1 MDMIVPS
8 HGLLHRCFPLLEH
21 KENRQPF
28 VNIRRRFLP
37 LLRVEQPYQNI
48 SRHIHSRTGSAG
60 VGRKTMTL
68 ATAARLHSLSVT
80 YGLLLL
86 LLLRTSPP
94 NYATAA
100 VATAGSESI
109 FNNLLSGLMS
119 TAASAKNYL
128 EMSSSSEHEQHKQP
142 PVFKTDVT
150 TSFYTHH
157 STGSATGAIV
167 TSSTVATKTTTTTTE
182 TTPFWNPFT
191 WLKPR
196 AVSIPYN
203 PDTDLSTP
211 EIAVRHG
218 YSAESHTLK
227 TADGYLLTLHRIPC
241 GRVGCGPAGKGTGQ
255 PVFLQH
261 GLLSSSADWLLSG
274 PEKALAFILADAG
287 YDVWLGNARG
297 NTYSRKHVT
306 MSSDET
312 AFWDFSWHEMAL
324 YDIPAEIDFVYA
336 MRELEHND
344 TSRNLLYVGHS
355 MGTTMAFALL
365 SSRPEYNQKIEA
377 VFAMA
382 PVAFMGHV
390 KSPIRLL
397 APFSNDIEMILKFFG
412 SNEFMP
418 QNKIIR
424 YLAKYGCELT
434 EAEKYICENTVFVLC
449 GFDKE
454 QYNATLMPVIFGH
467 TPAGTSTKTVVHYAQ
482 EIHEHGNF
490 QQFDYGEAENQRRY
504 GQSKPPSYN
513 LENISTPIALFYA
526 NNDWLA
532 GPLDVANL
540 FNRLTSTSIGMFRVP
555 NDNFNHVDFL
565 WGNDA
570 PEVVYKQLVMLMQR
584 YK

>member
-1 MDMIVPS
+1 
-8 HGLLHRCFPLLEH
+8 
-21 KENRQPF
+21 
-28 VNIRRRFLP
+28 
-37 LLRVEQPYQNI
+37 
-48 SRHIHSRTGSAG
+48 
-60 VGRKTMTL
+60 MTL
-68 ATAARLHSLSVT
+68 ATSSI
-80 YGLLLL
+80 GLLLAL
-86 LLLRTSPP
+86 VSFGQTHAIAATSPES
-94 NYATAA
+94 N
-100 VATAGSESI
+100 SI
-109 FNNLLSGLMS
+109 FDNIISQLIS
-119 TAASAKNYL
+119 TAATAQNYL
-128 EMSSSSEHEQHKQP
+128 DLGTQQAEAATSAILRDHP
-142 PVFKTDVT
+142 ATAT
-150 TSFYTHH
+150 TGFSGL
-157 STGSATGAIV
+157 STPTV
-167 TSSTVATKTTTTTTE
+167 TSTSTSTTTTTTTTE
-182 TTPFWNPFT
+182 STPFWNPFT

-241 GRVGCGPAGKGTGQ
+241 GRTGCSAESGGKGAGQ

-297 NTYSRKHVT
+297 NTYSRKHVS

-324 YDIPAEIDFVYA
+324 YDVPAEIDFVYA
-336 MRELEHND
+336 MREMERND
-344 TSRNLLYVGHS
+344 TRRNLLYVGHS
-355 MGTTMAFALL
+355 MGTTMAFVLL
-365 SSRPEYNQKIEA
+365 ASRPEYNAKIEA

-397 APFSNDIEMILKFFG
+397 APFSHDIEMILKFFG
-412 SNEFMP
+412 GNEFMP

-482 EIHEHGNF
+482 EIHESGNF
-490 QQFDYGEAENQRRY
+490 QRFDYGEAENQRRY
-504 GQSKPPSYN
+504 GQAKPPSYE

-526 NNDWLA
+526 SNDWLA

-540 FNRLTSTSIGMFRVP
+540 FNRLSRTAIGMFQVP
-555 NDNFNHVDFL
+555 NVNFNHVDFL

-570 PEVVYKQLVMLMQR
+570 PEVVYKQLLMLMQR

>member
-1 MDMIVPS
+1 
-8 HGLLHRCFPLLEH
+8 
-21 KENRQPF
+21 
-28 VNIRRRFLP
+28 
-37 LLRVEQPYQNI
+37 
-48 SRHIHSRTGSAG
+48 
-60 VGRKTMTL
+60 MTL
-68 ATAARLHSLSVT
+68 VNGNGSPVVVW
-80 YGLLLL
+80 LLLL
-86 LLLRTSPP
+86 LCCLGNRQLMPT
-94 NYATAA
+94 
-100 VATAGSESI
+100 VEAGESI
-109 FNNLLSGLMS
+109 FDNIINQLMS
-119 TAASAKNYL
+119 TAATAQNYL
-128 EMSSSSEHEQHKQP
+128 DATVGPAEQSSGEPAPTRADVSSAFLGITAGGGNGVP
-142 PVFKTDVT
+142 T
-150 TSFYTHH
+150 TNTFSPND
-157 STGSATGAIV
+157 
-167 TSSTVATKTTTTTTE
+167 E
-182 TTPFWNPFT
+182 NTPFWNPFT

-203 PDTDLSTP
+203 PDTDLTTP

-218 YSAESHTLK
+218 YSAESHTIK
-227 TADGYLLTLHRIPC
+227 TSDGYLLTLHRIPC
-241 GRVGCGPAGKGTGQ
+241 GRVGCSASGGGKGSGQ

-274 PEKALAFILADAG
+274 PDKALAFILADAG

-297 NTYSRKHVT
+297 NTYSRKHVS

-324 YDIPAEIDFVYA
+324 YDIPAEIDFVYG
-336 MRELEHND
+336 MRELEQND
-344 TSRNLLYVGHS
+344 TRRNLLYIGHS
-355 MGTTMAFALL
+355 MGTTMAFVML
-365 SSRPEYNQKIEA
+365 SSKPEYNDKLQA

-397 APFSNDIEMILKFFG
+397 APFSHDIEMILKFFG
-412 SNEFMP
+412 GNEFMP

-482 EIHEHGNF
+482 EIHDSGNF
-490 QQFDYGEAENQRRY
+490 QQFDYGQAENQRRY
-504 GQSKPPSYN
+504 GQALPPSYS
-513 LENISTPIALFYA
+513 LERISTPVALFYA

-532 GPLDVANL
+532 GPVDVANL
-540 FNRLTSTSIGMFRVP
+540 FNRLTKTSIGMFKVP

-584 YK
+584 YR

>member
-1 MDMIVPS
+1 MTLVKAGYHGRPRARAAKGCGLIVLVVLLLVSDFAHRASGENILDNIISHLMTTAATAQNYLDIYNEQERPERDTMGATVAAVPS
-8 HGLLHRCFPLLEH
+8 SGGAGSSGGSS
-21 KENRQPF
+21 PF
-28 VNIRRRFLP
+28 
-37 LLRVEQPYQNI
+37 
-48 SRHIHSRTGSAG
+48 A
-60 VGRKTMTL
+60 TL
-68 ATAARLHSLSVT
+68 ATS
-80 YGLLLL
+80 
-86 LLLRTSPP
+86 TS
-94 NYATAA
+94 T
-100 VATAGSESI
+100 VA
-109 FNNLLSGLMS
+109 
-119 TAASAKNYL
+119 
-128 EMSSSSEHEQHKQP
+128 SSSE
-142 PVFKTDVT
+142 D
-150 TSFYTHH
+150 S
-157 STGSATGAIV
+157 
-167 TSSTVATKTTTTTTE
+167 
-182 TTPFWNPFT
+182 PFWNPFT

-218 YSAESHTLK
+218 YGAESHTLK

-241 GRVGCGPAGKGTGQ
+241 GRAGCTAGKGAGQ

-297 NTYSRKHVT
+297 NTYSRKHVS

-312 AFWDFSWHEMAL
+312 AFWDFSWHEMAM

-336 MRELEHND
+336 MRKLESNN
-344 TSRNLLYVGHS
+344 TQRNLLYVGHS

-365 SSRPEYNQKIEA
+365 SSRPEYNEKIHA

-397 APFSNDIEMILKFFG
+397 APFSHDIEMILKFFG

-418 QNKIIR
+418 QSKIIR

-434 EAEKYICENTVFVLC
+434 ETEKYICENTVFVLC

-482 EIHEHGNF
+482 EIHEQGNF
-490 QQFDYGEAENQRRY
+490 QQFDYGEAENHRRY
-504 GQSKPPSYN
+504 GQPKPPTYS

-532 GPLDVANL
+532 GPMDVANL
-540 FNRLTSTSIGMFRVP
+540 FNKLSRTSIGMFRVP
-555 NDNFNHVDFL
+555 SDNFNHVDFL

-570 PEVVYKQLVMLMQR
+570 PEVVYKQLMMLMKR

>member
-1 MDMIVPS
+1 MLIRCGKLFRPRNGLVVVITVLLLTLRPASADGGLFDNFISQLMTTAATAQNFLEDAYDQRQGRGTEPPPLAEVPS
-8 HGLLHRCFPLLEH
+8 VSAEPLSPVLIPVGSIDLSDH
-21 KENRQPF
+21 QPAIPSAPPTTF
-28 VNIRRRFLP
+28 A
-37 LLRVEQPYQNI
+37 
-48 SRHIHSRTGSAG
+48 TG
-60 VGRKTMTL
+60 T
-68 ATAARLHSLSVT
+68 
-80 YGLLLL
+80 
-86 LLLRTSPP
+86 
-94 NYATAA
+94 
-100 VATAGSESI
+100 
-109 FNNLLSGLMS
+109 
-119 TAASAKNYL
+119 
-128 EMSSSSEHEQHKQP
+128 
-142 PVFKTDVT
+142 T
-150 TSFYTHH
+150 TS
-157 STGSATGAIV
+157 
-167 TSSTVATKTTTTTTE
+167 TSTTTTTT
-182 TTPFWNPFT
+182 TTTSTTHGTRAPLPFWNPFV
-191 WLKPR
+191 WLRPKEP
-196 AVSIPYN
+196 SIPYN

-218 YSAESHTLK
+218 YQAESHTLK
-227 TADGYLLTLHRIPC
+227 TADGYLLTLHRLPC
-241 GRVGCGPAGKGTGQ
+241 GRIGCTAQGGKGTGQ

-297 NTYSRKHVT
+297 NTYSRKHVSF
-306 MSSDET
+306 SSDET
-312 AFWDFSWHEMAL
+312 AFWDFSWHEMAM
-324 YDIPAEIDFVYA
+324 YDIPAEIDYLYN
-336 MRELEHND
+336 MRAQERND
-344 TSRNLLYVGHS
+344 TTRNLLYVGHS
-355 MGTTMAFALL
+355 MGTTMIFALL
-365 SSRPEYNQKIEA
+365 ASRPEYNERLEA
-377 VFAMA
+377 VFALA

-397 APFSNDIEMILKFFG
+397 APFSHDIEMILKFFG
-412 SNEFMP
+412 GNEFMP

-482 EIHEHGNF
+482 EIHNEGNF
-490 QQFDYGEAENQRRY
+490 QLFDYGESENQRRY
-504 GQSKPPSYN
+504 GRASPPGYN

-532 GPLDVANL
+532 GPKDVANL
-540 FNRLTSTSIGMFRVP
+540 FNQLHRTSIGMFKIP

-570 PEVVYKQLVMLMQR
+570 PEVVYKQLLMLMQR

>member
-1 MDMIVPS
+1 
-8 HGLLHRCFPLLEH
+8 
-21 KENRQPF
+21 
-28 VNIRRRFLP
+28 
-37 LLRVEQPYQNI
+37 
-48 SRHIHSRTGSAG
+48 
-60 VGRKTMTL
+60 MTL
-68 ATAARLHSLSVT
+68 VNSIGSGGPSAVVW
-80 YGLLLL
+80 LLLL
-86 LLLRTSPP
+86 CCLGNHQP
-94 NYATAA
+94 A
-100 VATAGSESI
+100 VAGESI
-109 FNNLLSGLMS
+109 FDNIINQLMS
-119 TAASAKNYL
+119 TAATAQNYL
-128 EMSSSSEHEQHKQP
+128 DTTAGPQQKQQQSLVEESSLYSVDISSSFLGNGLP
-142 PVFKTDVT
+142 
-150 TSFYTHH
+150 
-157 STGSATGAIV
+157 
-167 TSSTVATKTTTTTTE
+167 TVASYDE
-182 TTPFWNPFT
+182 NTPFWNPFT

-203 PDTDLSTP
+203 PDTDLTTP

-218 YSAESHTLK
+218 YWAESHTIK

-241 GRVGCGPAGKGTGQ
+241 GRVGCAGSTGGKGAGQ

-297 NTYSRKHVT
+297 NTYSRKHVS

-324 YDIPAEIDFVYA
+324 YDIPAEIDFVYG
-336 MRELEHND
+336 MRELEQND
-344 TSRNLLYVGHS
+344 TRRNLLYVGHS
-355 MGTTMAFALL
+355 MGTTMAFVMLA
-365 SSRPEYNQKIEA
+365 SKPEYNDKIQA

-397 APFSNDIEMILKFFG
+397 APFSHDIEMALNQFPTLHVPNWVDGVATDILKRWSLRLLMILKFFG
-412 SNEFMP
+412 GNEFMP

-482 EIHEHGNF
+482 EIHDSGNF
-490 QQFDYGEAENQRRY
+490 QQFDYGETENQRRY
-504 GQSKPPSYN
+504 GQALPPSYN
-513 LENISTPIALFYA
+513 LDQITTPVALFYA

-532 GPLDVANL
+532 GPVDVANL
-540 FNRLTSTSIGMFRVP
+540 FNRLTKTSIGMFKVP

-570 PEVVYKQLVMLMQR
+570 PEVVYKQLLMLMKR

>member
-1 MDMIVPS
+1 MTLVKARRLRGGTGA
-8 HGLLHRCFPLLEH
+8 GLLLSTLLVLFVHILAGGRCPEVAAASDSIFD
-21 KENRQPF
+21 
-28 VNIRRRFLP
+28 NIINHL
-37 LLRVEQPYQNI
+37 V
-48 SRHIHSRTGSAG
+48 
-60 VGRKTMTL
+60 
-68 ATAARLHSLSVT
+68 ATAATAQNYLDLASSSNTESGAAGVAGHIPPTEAEVT
-80 YGLLLL
+80 ASFLGIN
-86 LLLRTSPP
+86 P
-94 NYATAA
+94 TA
-100 VATAGSESI
+100 
-109 FNNLLSGLMS
+109 S
-119 TAASAKNYL
+119 TASA
-128 EMSSSSEHEQHKQP
+128 SSSE
-142 PVFKTDVT
+142 
-150 TSFYTHH
+150 
-157 STGSATGAIV
+157 
-167 TSSTVATKTTTTTTE
+167 SS
-182 TTPFWNPFT
+182 PFWNPFT
-191 WLKPR
+191 WLRSR
-196 AVSIPYN
+196 AASIPYN
-203 PDTDLSTP
+203 PDTDLTTP

-218 YSAESHTLK
+218 YRAESHTLR
-227 TADGYLLTLHRIPC
+227 TQDGYLLTLHRIPC
-241 GRVGCGPAGKGTGQ
+241 GRVGGCPGGKGSGQ

-297 NTYSRKHVT
+297 NTYSRKHVS
-306 MSSDET
+306 MSSDEA

-336 MRELEHND
+336 MREMERND
-344 TSRNLLYVGHS
+344 TQKNLLYVGHS
-355 MGTTMAFALL
+355 MGTTMIFVLL
-365 SSRPEYNQKIEA
+365 ASRPEYNDKVEA

-397 APFSNDIEMILKFFG
+397 APFSHDIEMIIKFFG
-412 SNEFMP
+412 GNEFMP

-434 EAEKYICENTVFVLC
+434 EAERYICENTVFVLC

-482 EIHEHGNF
+482 EIHESGNF
-490 QQFDYGEAENQRRY
+490 QRFDYGEAENSRRY
-504 GQSKPPSYN
+504 GQAKPPSYD
-513 LENISTPIALFYA
+513 LEAIRTPVALFYA

-532 GPLDVANL
+532 GPNDVANL
-540 FNRLTSTSIGMFRVP
+540 FNRLSQSAIGMFKVP

>member
-1 MDMIVPS
+1 MTLVKATGCSPVS
-8 HGLLHRCFPLLEH
+8 TSSGLL
-21 KENRQPF
+21 
-28 VNIRRRFLP
+28 I
-37 LLRVEQPYQNI
+37 
-48 SRHIHSRTGSAG
+48 
-60 VGRKTMTL
+60 
-68 ATAARLHSLSVT
+68 
-80 YGLLLL
+80 LLLL
-86 LLLRTSPP
+86 VANQP
-94 NYATAA
+94 NHARAA
-100 VATAGSESI
+100 VANSATGGSGESI
-109 FNNLLSGLMS
+109 LDNLISGLMS
-119 TAASAKNYL
+119 TAETAKSYLDIGGFSGDREVRDQQAGPPASMEA
-128 EMSSSSEHEQHKQP
+128 E
-142 PVFKTDVT
+142 VT
-150 TSFYTHH
+150 TGSFFGHTT
-157 STGSATGAIV
+157 STAGGNTV
-167 TSSTVATKTTTTTTE
+167 SSTVASSSMTIDGQ
-182 TTPFWNPFT
+182 TPFWNPFN

-218 YSAESHTLK
+218 YNAESHTLK
-227 TADGYLLTLHRIPC
+227 TVDGYLLTLHRIPC
-241 GRVGCGPAGKGTGQ
+241 GRTGCASSGKGTGQ

-297 NTYSRKHVT
+297 NTYSRKHVS

-324 YDIPAEIDFVYA
+324 FDIPAEIDFVYA
-336 MRELEHND
+336 MRELEHNATD
-344 TSRNLLYVGHS
+344 RNLLYVGHS
-355 MGTTMAFALL
+355 MGTTMAFVLL
-365 SSRPEYNQKIEA
+365 ASRPEYNDRIEA

-397 APFSNDIEMILKFFG
+397 APFSNDIEIPLDQFPSLHIPNWVDGFANDILKRLSLRLLMILKFFG

-504 GQSKPPSYN
+504 GQSKPPSYD
-513 LENISTPIALFYA
+513 LDSITTPIALFYA

-532 GPLDVANL
+532 GPMDVANL
-540 FNRLTSTSIGMFRVP
+540 FSRLTRTSIGMFRVP

>member
-1 MDMIVPS
+1 
-8 HGLLHRCFPLLEH
+8 
-21 KENRQPF
+21 
-28 VNIRRRFLP
+28 
-37 LLRVEQPYQNI
+37 
-48 SRHIHSRTGSAG
+48 
-60 VGRKTMTL
+60 MTL
-68 ATAARLHSLSVT
+68 VNGNGSPVVVW
-80 YGLLLL
+80 LLLL
-86 LLLRTSPP
+86 LCCLGNRQLMPT
-94 NYATAA
+94 
-100 VATAGSESI
+100 VEAGESI
-109 FNNLLSGLMS
+109 FDNIINQLMS
-119 TAASAKNYL
+119 TAATAQNYL
-128 EMSSSSEHEQHKQP
+128 DATVGPSEQSSGEPAPTRADVSSA
-142 PVFKTDVT
+142 FLGIT
-150 TSFYTHH
+150 TGGGNGIPTTA
-157 STGSATGAIV
+157 STFRPNDENS
-167 TSSTVATKTTTTTTE
+167 
-182 TTPFWNPFT
+182 PFWNPFT

-203 PDTDLSTP
+203 PDTDLTTP

-218 YSAESHTLK
+218 YSAESHTIK
-227 TADGYLLTLHRIPC
+227 TSDGYLLTLHRIPC
-241 GRVGCGPAGKGTGQ
+241 GRVGCSASGGGKGSGQ

-274 PEKALAFILADAG
+274 PDKALAFILADAG

-297 NTYSRKHVT
+297 NTYSRKHVS

-324 YDIPAEIDFVYA
+324 YDIPAEIDFVYG
-336 MRELEHND
+336 MRELEQND
-344 TSRNLLYVGHS
+344 TRRNLLYIGHS
-355 MGTTMAFALL
+355 MGTTMAFVML
-365 SSRPEYNQKIEA
+365 SSKPEYNDKLQA

-397 APFSNDIEMILKFFG
+397 APFSHDIEMILKFFG
-412 SNEFMP
+412 GNEFMP

-482 EIHEHGNF
+482 EIHDSGNF
-490 QQFDYGEAENQRRY
+490 QQFDYGQAENQRRY
-504 GQSKPPSYN
+504 GQALPPSYS
-513 LENISTPIALFYA
+513 LERISTPVALFYA

-532 GPLDVANL
+532 GPVDVANL
-540 FNRLTSTSIGMFRVP
+540 FNRLTKTSIGMFKVP

-584 YK
+584 YR

>member
-1 MDMIVPS
+1 
-8 HGLLHRCFPLLEH
+8 
-21 KENRQPF
+21 
-28 VNIRRRFLP
+28 
-37 LLRVEQPYQNI
+37 
-48 SRHIHSRTGSAG
+48 
-60 VGRKTMTL
+60 MTL
-68 ATAARLHSLSVT
+68 ATSST
-80 YGLLLL
+80 GLLLAL
-86 LLLRTSPP
+86 IASLSIGQAHAIAVTPP
-94 NYATAA
+94 ETN
-100 VATAGSESI
+100 SI
-109 FNNLLSGLMS
+109 FDNIISQLIS
-119 TAASAKNYL
+119 TAATAQNYL
-128 EMSSSSEHEQHKQP
+128 DLGTQQAE
-142 PVFKTDVT
+142 
-150 TSFYTHH
+150 
-157 STGSATGAIV
+157 AA
-167 TSSTVATKTTTTTTE
+167 TSSILRDHPATATTGFGPSTPAITSTSTTTTPTTTE
-182 TTPFWNPFT
+182 STPFWNPFT

-241 GRVGCGPAGKGTGQ
+241 GRAGCSAESGGKGAGQ

-297 NTYSRKHVT
+297 NTYSKKHVS
-306 MSSDET
+306 MSCDET

-324 YDIPAEIDFVYA
+324 YDVPAEIDFVYA
-336 MRELEHND
+336 MREMERND
-344 TSRNLLYVGHS
+344 TRRNLLYVGHS
-355 MGTTMAFALL
+355 MGTTMAFVLL
-365 SSRPEYNQKIEA
+365 ASRPEYNAKIEA

-397 APFSNDIEMILKFFG
+397 APFSHDIEMILKFFG
-412 SNEFMP
+412 GNEFMP

-482 EIHEHGNF
+482 EIHESGNF
-490 QQFDYGEAENQRRY
+490 QRFDYGEAENQRRY
-504 GQSKPPSYN
+504 GQAKPPSYE

-526 NNDWLA
+526 SNDWLA

-540 FNRLTSTSIGMFRVP
+540 FNHLSRTAIGMFQVP
-555 NDNFNHVDFL
+555 NVNFNHVDFL

-570 PEVVYKQLVMLMQR
+570 PEVVYKQLLMLMQR

>member
-1 MDMIVPS
+1 MTLVKTA
-8 HGLLHRCFPLLEH
+8 RC
-21 KENRQPF
+21 
-28 VNIRRRFLP
+28 
-37 LLRVEQPYQNI
+37 
-48 SRHIHSRTGSAG
+48 SA
-60 VGRKTMTL
+60 VKRTMTFGPL
-68 ATAARLHSLSVT
+68 TA
-80 YGLLLL
+80 LLLL
-86 LLLRTSPP
+86 LLLSLCG
-94 NYATAA
+94 NAA
-100 VATAGSESI
+100 SEGILDNIISQ
-109 FNNLLSGLMS
+109 LVS
-119 TAASAKNYL
+119 TAATAQNYLDMGPFHDDERGGKRQQQQQQPTEAEASDSFIGLSPTSSIFSPTTSSSAPTGASVSATSHSVAKN
-128 EMSSSSEHEQHKQP
+128 
-142 PVFKTDVT
+142 
-150 TSFYTHH
+150 
-157 STGSATGAIV
+157 
-167 TSSTVATKTTTTTTE
+167 
-182 TTPFWNPFT
+182 PFWNPFT

-218 YSAESHTLK
+218 YTAEAHTLK

-241 GRVGCGPAGKGTGQ
+241 GRMGCVEGKGVGQ

-297 NTYSRKHVT
+297 NTYSRKHVS
-306 MSSDET
+306 MNSDET

-336 MRELEHND
+336 MRKLE
-344 TSRNLLYVGHS
+344 RNETRQNMLYVGHS
-355 MGTTMAFALL
+355 MGTTMAFVLL
-365 SSRPEYNQKIEA
+365 ASRPEYNQKIQA

-397 APFSNDIEMILKFFG
+397 APFSHDIEMILKFLG
-412 SNEFMP
+412 GNEFMP

-482 EIHEHGNF
+482 EIHENGNF
-490 QQFDYGEAENQRRY
+490 QLFDYGESENERRY
-504 GQSKPPSYN
+504 GQPKPPSYD
-513 LENISTPIALFYA
+513 LDNIATPIALFYA

-532 GPLDVANL
+532 GPMDVATL
-540 FNRLTSTSIGMFRVP
+540 FNRLTRTSIGMFRVP

-570 PEVVYKQLVMLMQR
+570 PEVVYKQLMMLMLR